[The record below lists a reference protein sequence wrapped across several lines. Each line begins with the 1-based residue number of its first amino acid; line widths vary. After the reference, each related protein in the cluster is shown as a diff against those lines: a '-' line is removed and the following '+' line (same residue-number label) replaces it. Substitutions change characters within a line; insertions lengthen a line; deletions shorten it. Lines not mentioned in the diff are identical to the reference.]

1 MAWPGLGNEAGMTI
15 LPDSE
20 WRQSSGLKRVVAALK
35 QNGIAPRIVGGAVR
49 DCLLDHVVSDVDL
62 ATPLKPDEVIKRL
75 EAAGIKAVPTGID
88 HGTITAVADDS
99 VFEITTLRRD
109 VSTDGR
115 RATVA
120 FSDDWKEDA
129 ARRDFTINALYAD
142 PESGEI
148 YDYFGGLADLENRR
162 VRFIGNADQRIA
174 EDHLRILRY
183 FRFLARFGGGGAD
196 SEALAACAAG
206 AAKMMALSRE
216 RIASELIKI
225 LSLPDP
231 LAAVL
236 LMIENGIF
244 APFLPELDRDASAN
258 ISKLIV
264 REKALG
270 HQTKPTTRLIALLPA
285 DAAVAD
291 KVAMRM
297 KFSRRMRL
305 EIATC
310 LKGQNIAPLLMRAFA
325 YENNTGAA
333 RDAALLF
340 APDADAPDCMAILDD
355 WRAPEFPV
363 KGGHIIRLGLTAG
376 PAVAQ
381 TLRDIELAWIGEDFP
396 GEPRLDELTNQL
408 VEEALLAAKKA

>member
-1 MAWPGLGNEAGMTI
+1 MAI

-20 WRQSSGLKRVVAALK
+20 WRNSPGFKRVVAALK
-35 QNGIAPRIVGGAVR
+35 ADGLAPRVVGGAVR
-49 DCLLDHVVSDVDL
+49 DCLLGQPVTDVDL
-62 ATPLKPDEVIKRL
+62 ATPLTPDAVIKRL
-75 EAAGIKAVPTGID
+75 EAARIKAVPTGID

-120 FSDDWKEDA
+120 FSDNWKEDA

-148 YDYFGGLADLENRR
+148 FDYFGGFVDLENRHL
-162 VRFIGNADQRIA
+162 RFIGNADQRIA

-183 FRFLARFGGGGAD
+183 FRFLARFGGGVAD
-196 SEALAACAAG
+196 EEALAACAAG
-206 AAKMMALSRE
+206 APKMMALSRE

-231 LAAVL
+231 LAAL
-236 LMIENGIF
+236 HLMIERFIF
-244 APFLPELDRDASAN
+244 APFLPELDKGAAQA
-258 ISKLIV
+258 IAKLIA

-270 HQTKPTTRLIALLPA
+270 HQVKPTTRLLALLPA
-285 DAAVAD
+285 EPVVAD
-291 KVAMRM
+291 KVAMRL

-305 EIATC
+305 EIAAC
-310 LKGQNIAPLLMRAFA
+310 LKGQDMTPGLVRGFAF
-325 YENNTGAA
+325 ENDIGTA
-333 RDAALLF
+333 RDAAMLF
-340 APDADAPDCMAILDD
+340 ASDAEVSDCIARLDG
-355 WRAPEFPV
+355 WTVPEFPV
-363 KGGHIIRLGLTAG
+363 KGGDIIRLGLTAG

-381 TLRDIELAWIGEDFP
+381 TLRVIEMAWIKEGFP
-396 GEPRLDELTNQL
+396 DEGRLEELTGQT
-408 VEEALLAAKKA
+408 VMEALLAAKKA